1 MFQSTLNFNHFQRM
15 ANLLAA
21 QVATVPPAPLSYPVP
36 MHLDAQ
42 EDKTRDQ
49 RDLDYLQEN
58 PEKFEEVAA
67 IKRDVAAL
75 AAQLPTKVNTAD
87 AVRAIAELAMTHK
100 SLKTMSDPAKPDV
113 TRGIKVASTLIKEMF
128 DGAFDD
134 HVISAIFPECV
145 RFYLQNGVESAEEK
159 AKREQVLATYNS
171 SEFEAQ
177 IPYKHYS
184 ILPLLTKIN
193 RQINSLCCKASMSV
207 PLAACSLNESL
218 VIEARSHSPFLQAL
232 DLIPVVHQHCFAAL
246 TQDGGESSWNMY
258 VGAQGKVAHPRRLQ
272 TKPHPAFDGEIWVKS
287 VAAHAKLTNGFE
299 TLAVDHA
306 LPSYAGLRRCFR
318 KMDGNRDSS
327 NRMTPYNQRHRNHQ
341 PRFYFLDRDLV
352 GHLALLLG
360 DLVYK
365 LSLFTDRVPALAT
378 GKMQKFQNNHK
389 IFN

>member
-1 MFQSTLNFNHFQRM
+1 M

-21 QVATVPPAPLSYPVP
+21 QVATMPPAPLSYPVP
-36 MHLDAQ
+36 MDLDAQ
-42 EDKTRDQ
+42 EDKSRDQ

-100 SLKTMSDPAKPDV
+100 SLKTMSDPDKPDV

-184 ILPLLTKIN
+184 ILLTKIN

-207 PLAACSLNESL
+207 
-218 VIEARSHSPFLQAL
+218 
-232 DLIPVVHQHCFAAL
+232 HC
-246 TQDGGESSWNMY
+246 
-258 VGAQGKVAHPRRLQ
+258 
-272 TKPHPAFDGEIWVKS
+272 
-287 VAAHAKLTNGFE
+287 
-299 TLAVDHA
+299 
-306 LPSYAGLRRCFR
+306 GLFI
-318 KMDGNRDSS
+318 K
-327 NRMTPYNQRHRNHQ
+327 
-341 PRFYFLDRDLV
+341 
-352 GHLALLLG
+352 
-360 DLVYK
+360 
-365 LSLFTDRVPALAT
+365 
-378 GKMQKFQNNHK
+378 
-389 IFN
+389 